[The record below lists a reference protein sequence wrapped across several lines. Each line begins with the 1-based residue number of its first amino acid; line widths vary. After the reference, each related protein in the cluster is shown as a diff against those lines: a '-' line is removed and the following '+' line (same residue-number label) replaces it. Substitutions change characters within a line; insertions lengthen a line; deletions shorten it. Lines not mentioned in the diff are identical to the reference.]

1 MFRLKGPSRTLREV
15 APDAYAGVYEAV
27 TTAGDTVTVLFLV
40 SLVYWLGSRRRA
52 VAVTVGYS
60 LAGLSLVLALKAFF
74 GLPRPPESLWLIETE
89 GMGFPSGHATA
100 AAVVYGGLAHA
111 YDWHERLDRAVP
123 VAGVILAI
131 GLSRV
136 VLGVHYLGDIVAG
149 FALGLTV
156 VVVVT
161 RVSDGEPV
169 RAFALATACAVV
181 AVAVAGFDGYAPLAL
196 GGTLGGLLATARFDA
211 IPETVDRTRAALAVA
226 VGSLAVVPSLLV
238 LAAEDP
244 HLVAAVAANAVA
256 VAGVV
261 MAPLAG
267 ERLLAVRRDRAVS
280 SLEP

>member
-1 MFRLKGPSRTLREV
+1 MFRLKGPSRTLREA

-40 SLVYWLGSRRRA
+40 AVVYWLGPRRRA

-60 LAGLSLVLALKAFF
+60 FAALSLVLALKTFF

-111 YDWHERLDRAVP
+111 HDWHERLDRALP
-123 VAGVILAI
+123 VAALVLAI

-156 VVVVT
+156 VVAVT
-161 RVSDGEPV
+161 RISDGEPV
-169 RAFALATACAVV
+169 RAFALATACAVA

-196 GGTLGGLLATARFDA
+196 GGTVGGLLAAARFDLVPA
-211 IPETVDRTRAALAVA
+211 TLDREGAAVTVL
-226 VGSLAVVPSLLV
+226 VGVSAVVPAVAMLAMADPPLLAAVVVDAAGVGGVV
-238 LAAEDP
+238 LAP
-244 HLVAAVAANAVA
+244 AV
-256 VAGVV
+256 
-261 MAPLAG
+261 G
-267 ERLLAVRRDRAVS
+267 ERASGGLTG
-280 SLEP
+280 